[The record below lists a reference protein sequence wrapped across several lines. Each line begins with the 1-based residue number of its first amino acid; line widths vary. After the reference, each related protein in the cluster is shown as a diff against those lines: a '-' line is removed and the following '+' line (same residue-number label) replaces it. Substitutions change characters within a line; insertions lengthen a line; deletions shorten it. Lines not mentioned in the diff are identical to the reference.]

1 MVLYAKNGDTV
12 MTTASVTSL
21 APYVY
26 QWTGETRGKRF
37 LATCAENLGPYV
49 TQTYTDVGTVISVE
63 HQLLRGLGTQTS
75 SIANVNVAA
84 ANESKLVT

>member
-1 MVLYAKNGDTV
+1 
-12 MTTASVTSL
+12 MTTASVTSP
-21 APYVY
+21 PYVY
-26 QWTGETRGKRF
+26 QWTGETRGKLF

-63 HQLLRGLGTQTS
+63 HQLLRWLGTQTS